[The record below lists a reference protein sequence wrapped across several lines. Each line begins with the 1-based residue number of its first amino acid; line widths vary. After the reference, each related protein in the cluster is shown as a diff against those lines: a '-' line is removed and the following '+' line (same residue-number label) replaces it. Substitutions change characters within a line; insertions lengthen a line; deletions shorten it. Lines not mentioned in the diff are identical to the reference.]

1 MAGYRLDA
9 RKPLQLSR
17 RPVPLH
23 GRWEGGARGHA
34 LLGGRRC
41 QRCRRNYLA
50 NNTNKPDLSTRQT
63 LATNSRNRTSVLLVG
78 FVARKAFRPRS
89 LEGTSRNDEASRRL
103 TGLLVGAGSLGSVD
117 AGLLTLRALVSP
129 RRDRLLAQL
138 RPPGRHAARPL
149 QLLLPRHLGDE
160 GRRQRVYGIGAAPA
174 PHARGRGPRIRERLP
189 LLPKRYQR
197 A

>member
-1 MAGYRLDA
+1 MVAGREVLAATLSSVVDGVSGAAGTTWQTTQTNQTCLQDRLLL
-9 RKPLQLSR
+9 RTR
-17 RPVPLH
+17 VT
-23 GRWEGGARGHA
+23 GRS
-34 LLGGRRC
+34 
-41 QRCRRNYLA
+41 NV
-50 NNTNKPDLSTRQT
+50 
-63 LATNSRNRTSVLLVG
+63 VLLVG
-78 FVARKAFRPRS
+78 FVARKTFRPRS

-189 LLPKRYQR
+189 LLPKRHQR